1 METDRTNI
9 TMSMDIIDW
18 LDKFLKTDKA
28 KQMGLRSRPDVFTM
42 LLRDFL
48 TKEFP
53 MAEVSR
59 GKNVIIK
66 DEKSRTY
73 LDIDVLDN
81 DEIYCN
87 NCGGTNCDHIKQIR
101 SDKKLLK
108 QLKRDGVLS

>member
-53 MAEVSR
+53 IIKSTT
-59 GKNVIIK
+59 GKNVIIR
-66 DEKSRTY
+66 DEKSKTF
-73 LDIDVLDN
+73 LDVDILEGE
-81 DEIYCN
+81 EIFCN
-87 NCGGTNCDHIKQIR
+87 TCGEKNCHHVKQIM
-101 SDKKLLK
+101 SDKKLMK
-108 QLKRDGVLS
+108 QLKKDKVLS